1 MKILVLTFYYK
12 PDLSA
17 GSFRTTAFVDELKK
31 LVDKDTQIEVITTL
45 PNRYHS
51 FEQKALASEIV
62 GNVTIRRIK
71 LPGHKSGMLDQSRA
85 FMMYAFEVLRIIR
98 SNDYD
103 LVLQPL
109 GGYSPLF

>member
-62 GNVTIRRIK
+62 GNVPSAGSNYQVIK
-71 LPGHKSGMLDQSRA
+71 AACWISPGL
-85 FMMYAFEVLRIIR
+85 L
-98 SNDYD
+98 
-103 LVLQPL
+103 
-109 GGYSPLF
+109 